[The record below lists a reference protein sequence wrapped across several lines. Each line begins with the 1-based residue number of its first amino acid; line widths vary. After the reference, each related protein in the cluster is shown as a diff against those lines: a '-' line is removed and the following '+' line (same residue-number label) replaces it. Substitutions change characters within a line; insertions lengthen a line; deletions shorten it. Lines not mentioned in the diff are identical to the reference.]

1 MMKKT
6 GLLAVLTAGV
16 LLLAGCGGEAKTIDA
31 QALAKSLATEIK
43 YDDTLKELT
52 ADEISMLVDLPEDV
66 DSVMYAGSGS
76 TAEEVGVFTAKD
88 SNQAKETM
96 EDVQKYL
103 DDQADS
109 FQDYVPEETK
119 RIGNAVLEQKNQYVV
134 LCVSGDSDQAMV
146 FSSFVFLLAFLP
158 IVLLLYYLCPARLRN
173 LVLLV
178 FSLVFYA
185 WGEPVY
191 VLIMLFSIVFDYANG
206 RLIEHFK
213 NKNCPGKAKAALI
226 VDLCGNLAI
235 LGFFKYT
242 DFVIGSINSITG
254 AGLSLL
260 HIALPIGIS
269 FYTFQTMSYT
279 IDVYRG
285 EVAAQKN
292 ILTFATYVTLF
303 PQLIAGPI
311 VQYKTVEKELMH
323 RKVTL
328 EDFSEG
334 AFRFSVGLAKKVLL
348 ANQIG
353 SLWDSISQLNHMSV
367 ATAWLGAIAYS
378 FQIYFD
384 FSGYSDM
391 AIGLGRMFGFYFLE
405 NFNFPYM
412 SKTITEFWRRWH
424 ISLSSWFREYV
435 YIPLGGNRKGLVRQL
450 FNIMVVWM
458 LTGLWH
464 GANWNFVLWGVYYG
478 VLLMIEKLFLLK
490 WLDKLP
496 NWIGHI
502 YSMFLVVI
510 GWTIFAQTDIH
521 QLGEYLK
528 TMFGIGHVAV
538 ADSDFLYFLGSNAVL
553 LVALIAASIDYR
565 VWMRR
570 LKQGKDATIYDAI
583 ATSKGWTI
591 AKPVLMVVFLLVS
604 FAFLV
609 GDSYNPFLYFRF

>member
-1 MMKKT
+1 
-6 GLLAVLTAGV
+6 
-16 LLLAGCGGEAKTIDA
+16 
-31 QALAKSLATEIK
+31 
-43 YDDTLKELT
+43 
-52 ADEISMLVDLPEDV
+52 
-66 DSVMYAGSGS
+66 
-76 TAEEVGVFTAKD
+76 
-88 SNQAKETM
+88 
-96 EDVQKYL
+96 
-103 DDQADS
+103 
-109 FQDYVPEETK
+109 
-119 RIGNAVLEQKNQYVV
+119 
-134 LCVSGDSDQAMV
+134 MV
-146 FSSFVFLLAFLP
+146 FSSLLFLFRFLP
-158 IVLLLYYLCPARLRN
+158 AVLILYYIAPRKLRNVILLL
-173 LVLLV
+173 
-178 FSLVFYA
+178 FSLFFYA
-185 WGEPVY
+185 WGEPKY
-191 VLIMLFSIVFDYANG
+191 VFLMLFTITMDFFIGKGID
-206 RLIEHFK
+206 
-213 NKNCPGKAKAALI
+213 KAKKEGNQKKAKRFLMTSI
-226 VDLCGNLAI
+226 LVDLSI
-235 LGFFKYT
+235 LGFFKYA
-242 DFVIGSINSITG
+242 DFLIGTVNTLTG
-254 AGLSLL
+254 AGIPLL
-260 HIALPIGIS
+260 GIPLPIGIS
-269 FYTFQTMSYT
+269 FFTFQTMSYT
-279 IDVYRG
+279 IDVYKG
-285 EVAAQKN
+285 STEVQKN
-292 ILTFATYVTLF
+292 WIKYGTYVSMF

-353 SLWDSISQLNHMSV
+353 SLWNSISQLNHMSV

-435 YIPLGGNRKGLVRQL
+435 YIPLGGNRKGLARQL

-502 YSMFLVVI
+502 YSMFLVII

-521 QLGEYLK
+521 QLGGYLK

-570 LKQGKDATIYDAI
+570 LKLGKDATVYDTI